1 MREAEVAALLLYLTT
16 VAMEHYS
23 YSRLNRK
30 QAMWLNDKMKE
41 KWPIHRT
48 AGSLMVLP
56 RADRTVN
63 TLYTAD
69 CVWVCVCTCECVF
82 LRGYMWISQ
91 CVLSCPLHARTV
103 CVTENISECTASVR
117 LCMRVCVCVWD
128 CACVLETTCECRFV
142 VFGCFCVSLCAYV
155 CVWVQVWHYWWVC
168 ICLGIW
174 ECVKAT
180 KAKLNLTTS
189 HHIPVVC
196 MSCGVCGMCFISRA
210 ASRARL
216 QLQYSIAASLV
227 QGWAVSSRSL
237 RLWLPLHMAT
247 ESLRCLPRPL
257 PVWKAI
263 VWNV

>member
-117 LCMRVCVCVWD
+117 LCMRVCVCVRL
-128 CACVLETTCECRFV
+128 CLCVGDDVWMSFR
-142 VFGCFCVSLCAYV
+142 
-155 CVWVQVWHYWWVC
+155 CVWLFLCEFVC
-168 ICLGIW
+168 IC
-174 ECVKAT
+174 
-180 KAKLNLTTS
+180 
-189 HHIPVVC
+189 VC
-196 MSCGVCGMCFISRA
+196 LSASMTLLMSVYLLRYLGVC
-210 ASRARL
+210 
-216 QLQYSIAASLV
+216 
-227 QGWAVSSRSL
+227 
-237 RLWLPLHMAT
+237 
-247 ESLRCLPRPL
+247 
-257 PVWKAI
+257 
-263 VWNV
+263 